1 MKIRTK
7 GVIAIILI
15 TIIFFVA
22 LFTVAVFVIQP
33 SFNDLEKQQADQGLV
48 QTKNAI
54 NYDLS
59 QIEGNLVSYSVWDD
73 SYNFVQNHN
82 QNYIDLNFPDSTFES
97 YGLNLAA
104 IVDNNKNLIYCQSF
118 DLNNS
123 VKVQTSNESK
133 QLLISNN
140 ALWTFS
146 SLNST
151 ISGILLVDNIPILVV
166 TAPILTSLDQGPKMG
181 EMLFGRYLDST
192 EITQLEGMTSLNFTI
207 NTISD
212 LKLDDNQIAGT
223 LLSNQQA
230 SITKEENANTMTEYL
245 LVNDVNSNPTFVL
258 QVSQERTVYHQGVWV
273 EDIFLVAA
281 ISLTIAF
288 GVATTILLEIGVFKP
303 MTKLASQI
311 ETMPLNPINSESKS
325 KFETDEIK
333 ILANSAKNNLN
344 KKFEAMNEVSRMV
357 GHDLRNPLA
366 GIKNATYILKKNYAS
381 RLEEKGNA
389 QLKTIEDCVEYSDKI
404 VRDLLDYSSEI
415 KVDKIKTDPKT
426 LVDSSLSSLVL
437 PSNIQV
443 LNEVSDRFSLLV
455 DTGQIQRVF
464 SNLAKNAFDAMPNG
478 GKLQIT
484 SEKINEHVAVEFSD
498 SGMGMSEITLK
509 KIWTPFFTT
518 KAKGMG
524 VGLSICKKIIEAH
537 DGRIEVKS
545 TLNEGTAFTIFL
557 PIFKN

>member
-151 ISGILLVDNIPILVV
+151 ISGILLVDNIPMPSCNRSN
-166 TAPILTSLDQGPKMG
+166 TNFFRSRSKN
-181 EMLFGRYLDST
+181 GRNA
-192 EITQLEGMTSLNFTI
+192 IW
-207 NTISD
+207 
-212 LKLDDNQIAGT
+212 QI
-223 LLSNQQA
+223 
-230 SITKEENANTMTEYL
+230 
-245 LVNDVNSNPTFVL
+245 P
-258 QVSQERTVYHQGVWV
+258 
-273 EDIFLVAA
+273 
-281 ISLTIAF
+281 
-288 GVATTILLEIGVFKP
+288 
-303 MTKLASQI
+303 
-311 ETMPLNPINSESKS
+311 
-325 KFETDEIK
+325 
-333 ILANSAKNNLN
+333 
-344 KKFEAMNEVSRMV
+344 
-357 GHDLRNPLA
+357 
-366 GIKNATYILKKNYAS
+366 
-381 RLEEKGNA
+381 
-389 QLKTIEDCVEYSDKI
+389 
-404 VRDLLDYSSEI
+404 
-415 KVDKIKTDPKT
+415 
-426 LVDSSLSSLVL
+426 
-437 PSNIQV
+437 
-443 LNEVSDRFSLLV
+443 RFY
-455 DTGQIQRVF
+455 
-464 SNLAKNAFDAMPNG
+464 
-478 GKLQIT
+478 
-484 SEKINEHVAVEFSD
+484 
-498 SGMGMSEITLK
+498 
-509 KIWTPFFTT
+509 
-518 KAKGMG
+518 
-524 VGLSICKKIIEAH
+524 
-537 DGRIEVKS
+537 
-545 TLNEGTAFTIFL
+545 
-557 PIFKN
+557 

>member
-1 MKIRTK
+1 
-7 GVIAIILI
+7 
-15 TIIFFVA
+15 
-22 LFTVAVFVIQP
+22 
-33 SFNDLEKQQADQGLV
+33 
-48 QTKNAI
+48 
-54 NYDLS
+54 
-59 QIEGNLVSYSVWDD
+59 
-73 SYNFVQNHN
+73 
-82 QNYIDLNFPDSTFES
+82 
-97 YGLNLAA
+97 
-104 IVDNNKNLIYCQSF
+104 
-118 DLNNS
+118 
-123 VKVQTSNESK
+123 
-133 QLLISNN
+133 
-140 ALWTFS
+140 
-146 SLNST
+146 
-151 ISGILLVDNIPILVV
+151 
-166 TAPILTSLDQGPKMG
+166 MG